1 MSKGGTPRHDP
12 FPIGE
17 VAKPP
22 FARLPDPAQLFN
34 MRARRFATLALRH
47 ELAPYLNLLSRISA
61 IQDQVQRDLPDPEM
75 PSAELIEQS
84 RQFAMP
90 ALDRRRLLDDPG
102 LQTIIDRMLT
112 KVADLDM
119 PDGART
125 GLAVA
130 AAASGLE
137 RRAMAERLL
146 DMTVPPE
153 ELAAHLF
160 VATALQVHLARLA
173 CRLDV
178 SRLVPIGKTLCPTC
192 GSTPAS
198 SLVVGWP
205 DAHGARFCAC
215 ALCGTLW
222 HAVRIKCVLCGS
234 TEGIAYQ
241 EIEGGPGTI
250 KAETCSSCQRFVKMM
265 LQFKNPDFEP
275 IADDVASLG
284 LDVLVAETGFRR
296 GGFNPFLVGY

>member
-12 FPIGE
+12 IAIGE
-17 VAKPP
+17 ITEPP

-34 MRARRFATLALRH
+34 LRARRFAALAGHH
-47 ELAPYLNLLSRISA
+47 ELAPYLRFLSRISEV
-61 IQDQVQRDLPDPEM
+61 QDRVQRDLPDPAM
-75 PSAELIEQS
+75 SDAELIEQS

-90 ALDRRRLLDDPG
+90 ALGRSLLDDPVFQ
-102 LQTIIDRMLT
+102 LTIDRVLSSL
-112 KVADLDM
+112 ADVDM
-119 PDGART
+119 PDPART

-130 AAASGLE
+130 AGAGGVE
-137 RRAMAERLL
+137 RRAMAEQLL
-146 DMTVPPE
+146 DKVIPQDG
-153 ELAAHLF
+153 LAAHLF

-178 SRLVPIGKTLCPTC
+178 SRLVPIGETLCPVC
-192 GSTPAS
+192 GSPPAS

-205 DAHGARFCAC
+205 GAHGARFCAC

-234 TEGIAYQ
+234 TGGIAYQ

-250 KAETCSSCQRFVKMM
+250 KAETCSACQRFVKIM
-265 LQFKNPDFEP
+265 LQFKNAELEP
-275 IADDVASLG
+275 MADDVASVG
-284 LDVLVAETGFRR
+284 LDMLVAETGIRR

>member
-1 MSKGGTPRHDP
+1 MSKGGTPRQDP
-12 FPIGE
+12 IPIGE
-17 VAKPP
+17 VTKPP

-34 MRARRFATLALRH
+34 ARARRFAALAKNH
-47 ELAPYLNLLSRISA
+47 ELAPYLNHLSRIA
-61 IQDQVQRDLPDPEM
+61 VVQDLVQRDLPDPEM

-90 ALDRRRLLDDPG
+90 ALDRRRLLDDPA
-102 LQTIIDRMLT
+102 LQTTIDRVLT

-119 PDGART
+119 PDRARN

-130 AAASGLE
+130 ATASGVE

-146 DMTVPPE
+146 DRTSPPE

-173 CRLDV
+173 CGLDV
-178 SRLVPIGKTLCPTC
+178 SRLVPIGETLCPTC

-198 SLVVGWP
+198 SLIVGWP

-222 HAVRIKCVLCGS
+222 HSVRIKCVLCGS
-234 TEGIAYQ
+234 TGGIAYQ

-250 KAETCSSCQRFVKMM
+250 KAETCSSCQRFVKVM
-265 LQFKNPDFEP
+265 LQFKNPEFEP
-275 IADDVASLG
+275 IADDVASVG
-284 LDVLVAETGFRR
+284 LDMLVSETGFRR

>member
-1 MSKGGTPRHDP
+1 MSKGGTPRQDP
-12 FPIGE
+12 IPIGE
-17 VAKPP
+17 VTKPP

-34 MRARRFATLALRH
+34 ARARRFGELAEHH
-47 ELAPYLNLLSRISA
+47 ELAPYLNLLSRIA
-61 IQDQVQRDLPDPEM
+61 AVQDQVQRDLPDPEM

-90 ALDRRRLLDDPG
+90 VLDRRRLLDDPA
-102 LQTIIDRMLT
+102 LQTTIDRVLT

-119 PDGART
+119 PDHART
-125 GLAVA
+125 GLAD
-130 AAASGLE
+130 AASAGGVE
-137 RRAMAERLL
+137 RRSMAERLL
-146 DMTVPPE
+146 DMAIPPE
-153 ELAAHLF
+153 GLAAHLF

-178 SRLVPIGKTLCPTC
+178 SRLVPIGESLCPVC

-198 SLVVGWP
+198 SLIVGWP
-205 DAHGARFCAC
+205 GAHGARFCAC

-222 HAVRIKCVLCGS
+222 HVVRIKCVLCSS
-234 TEGIAYQ
+234 TGGIAYQ

-250 KAETCSSCQRFVKMM
+250 KAETCSSCQRFVKML
-265 LQFKNPDFEP
+265 LQFKNPDLEP
-275 IADDVASLG
+275 VADDVASVG
-284 LDVLVAETGFRR
+284 LDMLVTETGFRR